1 MVKANADVN
10 VMMDFNCYS
19 AMEATNLIIGDEID
33 PQNEAY
39 NSGQDELMMEKLN
52 KAYNIVTQNEGPND
66 STKTVELATEST
78 IADSSSDKDGEV
90 STLQEEFIGLTL
102 HKESGVEK
110 RKNADNSKKG
120 PVREVNERGSR
131 PKSVAALAKKNKDGK
146 IGSVTSKQP
155 LAIATNRRL
164 SNDTLF
170 SGSTTGLDS
179 GRPARIVS
187 APRPAH
193 LSQQTRMSLTSSPA
207 TDTKDSIGLR
217 EKARHQKH
225 LKQGPPEVK
234 EGTHSSSS
242 PEGDTKPQRTGVLP
256 AYGFSFKCDER
267 AQKRKEFYAKLE
279 EKIHAREVEKTT
291 IQAKTQENQEAE
303 IKMFRKSLM
312 FKATPMP
319 SFYHEPAPPKVE
331 LKKTP
336 PTRAKSPKLSRS
348 RSSRIKDSDGTSSHS
363 SQSGRFSLDV
373 KLTQNRVAKGSS
385 PQDYKKPL
393 RKSLPKLPSE
403 KTTLANT
410 TVDSASISQLS
421 EQPDLEPEAECI
433 SEPSGSQG
441 GINSEPVAEELEQA
455 TLEEPET
462 EATASKVST

>member
-1 MVKANADVN
+1 
-10 VMMDFNCYS
+10 
-19 AMEATNLIIGDEID
+19 MEATNLIIGDEID

-217 EKARHQKH
+217 QGCYASRSLEKARHQKH

-433 SEPSGSQG
+433 SEPSDSQG

>member
-1 MVKANADVN
+1 
-10 VMMDFNCYS
+10 
-19 AMEATNLIIGDEID
+19 MEATNLIIGDEID

-164 SNDTLF
+164 SNDTLI

-217 EKARHQKH
+217 
-225 LKQGPPEVK
+225 QGCYA
-234 EGTHSSSS
+234 SRSLS

-331 LKKTP
+331 LKKVTDLRKTHSACFVVIPVDQTP

-348 RSSRIKDSDGTSSHS
+348 RSSRIKDSDGNSSHS

>member
-1 MVKANADVN
+1 
-10 VMMDFNCYS
+10 MMDFNCYS

-164 SNDTLF
+164 SNDTLI

-348 RSSRIKDSDGTSSHS
+348 RSSRIKDSDGNSSHS

>member
-1 MVKANADVN
+1 
-10 VMMDFNCYS
+10 MD
-19 AMEATNLIIGDEID
+19 ATNLIIGDEINH
-33 PQNEAY
+33 QNEAY
-39 NSGQDELMMEKLN
+39 NSGGDELMMEKLN
-52 KAYNIVTQNEGPND
+52 KAYNSVTQNEGPNE
-66 STKTVELATEST
+66 STKTVELAAKST
-78 IADSSSDKDGEV
+78 IADCSSDKDGEV

-110 RKNADNSKKG
+110 WKNADNSKKG
-120 PVREVNERGSR
+120 PVREVSEMSSLPNSIATL
-131 PKSVAALAKKNKDGK
+131 KKKNKDGK
-146 IGSVTSKQP
+146 IGSVPSKQP

-164 SNDTLF
+164 SNDWNI

-179 GRPARIVS
+179 GRPTKIVS

-193 LSQQTRMSLTSSPA
+193 LSQQTRMSSTSSPA

-217 EKARHQKH
+217 EKGKRQKH

-242 PEGDTKPQRTGVLP
+242 PEGDTKPQRTGFLP

-291 IQAKTQENQEAE
+291 MQAKTQENQEAE

-331 LKKTP
+331 LKKIP
-336 PTRAKSPKLSRS
+336 PTRAKSPKLSHS
-348 RSSRIKDSDGTSSHS
+348 RSSRIKDSDANSSHS

-373 KLTQNRVAKGSS
+373 KLTQNTVAKGSS
-385 PQDYKKPL
+385 PQHYKKPL
-393 RKSLPKLPSE
+393 RKSLSKLPSE
-403 KTTLANT
+403 KTTLATT
-410 TVDSASISQLS
+410 TVASASFSQLS
-421 EQPDLEPEAECI
+421 EQPDLEPEAERI
-433 SEPSGSQG
+433 SEPSDSQT
-441 GINSEPVAEELEQA
+441 GINSEPVAEELELA

-462 EATASKVST
+462 EATASKNST

>member
-1 MVKANADVN
+1 
-10 VMMDFNCYS
+10 
-19 AMEATNLIIGDEID
+19 MEATNLIIGDEID

-66 STKTVELATEST
+66 STKTVELAAEST

-131 PKSVAALAKKNKDGK
+131 PKSIAALAKKNKDGK

-164 SNDTLF
+164 SNDTLI

-225 LKQGPPEVK
+225 LKQGPPEIK
-234 EGTHSSSS
+234 EVTHSSSS
-242 PEGDTKPQRTGVLP
+242 PEADTKPQRTGVLP

-348 RSSRIKDSDGTSSHS
+348 RSSRIKDSDGNSSHS

-433 SEPSGSQG
+433 SEPSDSQG

>member
-1 MVKANADVN
+1 
-10 VMMDFNCYS
+10 
-19 AMEATNLIIGDEID
+19 MEATNLIIGDEID

-348 RSSRIKDSDGTSSHS
+348 RSSRIKDSDGNSSHS

-433 SEPSGSQG
+433 SEPSDSQG

>member
-1 MVKANADVN
+1 
-10 VMMDFNCYS
+10 
-19 AMEATNLIIGDEID
+19 MEATNLIIGDEID

-131 PKSVAALAKKNKDGK
+131 PKSIATLAKKNKDGK

-164 SNDTLF
+164 SNDTLI

-348 RSSRIKDSDGTSSHS
+348 RSSRIKDSDGNSSHS

>member
-1 MVKANADVN
+1 
-10 VMMDFNCYS
+10 
-19 AMEATNLIIGDEID
+19 MEATNLIIGDEID

-66 STKTVELATEST
+66 STKTVELAAEST

-102 HKESGVEK
+102 HKESGVEE
-110 RKNADNSKKG
+110 RKNADNSKKA

-131 PKSVAALAKKNKDGK
+131 PKSIATLAKKNKDGK

-164 SNDTLF
+164 SNDTLI

-179 GRPARIVS
+179 GRPAKIVS

-331 LKKTP
+331 LKKMP

-348 RSSRIKDSDGTSSHS
+348 RSSRIKDSDGNSSHS

-385 PQDYKKPL
+385 PQHYKKPL

-421 EQPDLEPEAECI
+421 EQPDLEPEAERI
-433 SEPSGSQG
+433 SEPSDSQG

>member
-1 MVKANADVN
+1 
-10 VMMDFNCYS
+10 
-19 AMEATNLIIGDEID
+19 MEATNLIIGDEID

>member
-1 MVKANADVN
+1 
-10 VMMDFNCYS
+10 MMDFNCYS

-164 SNDTLF
+164 SNDTLI

-193 LSQQTRMSLTSSPA
+193 LSQVQTRMSLTSSPA

-348 RSSRIKDSDGTSSHS
+348 RSSRIKDSDGNSSHS

>member
-1 MVKANADVN
+1 
-10 VMMDFNCYS
+10 
-19 AMEATNLIIGDEID
+19 MEATNLIIGDEID
-33 PQNEAY
+33 HQNEAY

-52 KAYNIVTQNEGPND
+52 KAYNIITQNEGPND
-66 STKTVELATEST
+66 STKTVELAAEST

-102 HKESGVEK
+102 HKESVVAK

-164 SNDTLF
+164 SNDTLI

-193 LSQQTRMSLTSSPA
+193 LSQQTRTSLTSSPA

-225 LKQGPPEVK
+225 LKQGPPEIK

-331 LKKTP
+331 LKKIP

-348 RSSRIKDSDGTSSHS
+348 RSSRIKDSDGNSSHS

-385 PQDYKKPL
+385 PQHYKKPL

-433 SEPSGSQG
+433 SEPSDSQG

>member
-348 RSSRIKDSDGTSSHS
+348 RSSRIKDSDGNSSHS

-433 SEPSGSQG
+433 SEPSDSQG

>member
-1 MVKANADVN
+1 
-10 VMMDFNCYS
+10 
-19 AMEATNLIIGDEID
+19 MEATNLIIGDEID

-39 NSGQDELMMEKLN
+39 NSGQAELMMEKLN

-131 PKSVAALAKKNKDGK
+131 PKSIATLAKKNKDGK

-164 SNDTLF
+164 SNDTLI

-179 GRPARIVS
+179 GRPAKIVS

-331 LKKTP
+331 LKKMP

-348 RSSRIKDSDGTSSHS
+348 RSSRIKDSDGNSSHS

-421 EQPDLEPEAECI
+421 EQPDLEPEAERI
-433 SEPSGSQG
+433 SEPSDSQG

>member
-1 MVKANADVN
+1 
-10 VMMDFNCYS
+10 
-19 AMEATNLIIGDEID
+19 MEATNLIIGDEID

-164 SNDTLF
+164 SNDTLI

>member
-1 MVKANADVN
+1 
-10 VMMDFNCYS
+10 
-19 AMEATNLIIGDEID
+19 MEATNLIIGDEID

-164 SNDTLF
+164 SNDTLI

-193 LSQQTRMSLTSSPA
+193 LSQVQTRMSLTSSPA

-217 EKARHQKH
+217 QGCYASRSLEKARHQKH

-348 RSSRIKDSDGTSSHS
+348 RSSRIKDSDGNSSHS

>member
-1 MVKANADVN
+1 
-10 VMMDFNCYS
+10 MMDFNCYS

-433 SEPSGSQG
+433 SEPSDSQG

>member
-1 MVKANADVN
+1 
-10 VMMDFNCYS
+10 MMDFNCYS

-164 SNDTLF
+164 SNDTLI

-193 LSQQTRMSLTSSPA
+193 LSQVQTRMSLTSSPA

-217 EKARHQKH
+217 QGCYASRSLEKARHQKH

-348 RSSRIKDSDGTSSHS
+348 RSSRIKDSDGNSSHS

>member
-1 MVKANADVN
+1 
-10 VMMDFNCYS
+10 MMDFNCYS

-217 EKARHQKH
+217 QGCYASRSLEKARHQKH

-433 SEPSGSQG
+433 SEPSDSQG

>member
-1 MVKANADVN
+1 
-10 VMMDFNCYS
+10 
-19 AMEATNLIIGDEID
+19 MEATNLIIGDEID

-164 SNDTLF
+164 SNDTLI

-348 RSSRIKDSDGTSSHS
+348 RSSRIKDSDGNSSHS

>member
-1 MVKANADVN
+1 
-10 VMMDFNCYS
+10 
-19 AMEATNLIIGDEID
+19 MEATNLIIGDEID

-164 SNDTLF
+164 SNDTLI

-433 SEPSGSQG
+433 SEPSDSQG

>member
-1 MVKANADVN
+1 
-10 VMMDFNCYS
+10 
-19 AMEATNLIIGDEID
+19 MEATNLIIGDEID
-33 PQNEAY
+33 HQNEAY

-66 STKTVELATEST
+66 STKTVELAAEST

-110 RKNADNSKKG
+110 RKNADNSKKV

-131 PKSVAALAKKNKDGK
+131 TKSVAALAKKNKDGK

-164 SNDTLF
+164 SNDTLI

-207 TDTKDSIGLR
+207 ADTKDSIGLR

-225 LKQGPPEVK
+225 LKQGPPEIK
-234 EGTHSSSS
+234 EVTHSSSS
-242 PEGDTKPQRTGVLP
+242 PEADTKPQRTGVLP

-331 LKKTP
+331 LKKIP

-348 RSSRIKDSDGTSSHS
+348 RSSRIKDSDGNSSHS

-385 PQDYKKPL
+385 PQHYKKPL

-433 SEPSGSQG
+433 SEPSDSQG
-441 GINSEPVAEELEQA
+441 GTNSEPVAEELEQA